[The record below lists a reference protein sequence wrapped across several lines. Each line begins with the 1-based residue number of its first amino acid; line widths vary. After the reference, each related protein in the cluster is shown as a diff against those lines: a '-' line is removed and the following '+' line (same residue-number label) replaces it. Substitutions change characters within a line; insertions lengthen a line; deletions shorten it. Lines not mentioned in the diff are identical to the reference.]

1 LGDASGVTAAAL
13 RSQVGIE
20 MVDDTTFERLV
31 ARWNRAALDPS
42 HWSAAVGA
50 VAGALGA
57 ELGSLTTPL
66 PDPAGRFLFTGHGER
81 LAEGMPL
88 YMQHWVAQDPWL
100 VGAAAK
106 GIALPAG
113 SVSFGREVI
122 DPAALHRSAF
132 YNEFGKT
139 YGLDDVISLTVC
151 DEHDAVAPTTRLSF
165 FKTGGADFD
174 RTERELLQTLWPH
187 LQRAVQSHWLLRKAR
202 EHDRI
207 AEQTLDA
214 VPHPAWV
221 LRADATIEHANPS
234 ASALMREAVWVG
246 TQGGR
251 LARIGSL
258 DSGAL
263 VAALARGA
271 AGTPPVLATGCAS
284 GGRWR
289 RAKVHISPVRGQ
301 PAYATAW
308 PHASALLMLDLPPPE
323 QLTQSWLHAF
333 ARHHRLTIAETQVLT
348 LLARGHDVPAIAETL
363 GVAYSTARTHM
374 ATLLA
379 KTGCARQADLTRK
392 IFEA

>member
-1 LGDASGVTAAAL
+1 MRL
-13 RSQVGIE
+13 E
-20 MVDDTTFERLV
+20 MVDATAFERLV
-31 ARWNRAALDPS
+31 AHWNRAALEPS

-50 VAGALGA
+50 VTGALGA

-66 PDPAGRFLFTGHGER
+66 PDAAGRFLFTGHGEC
-81 LAEGMPL
+81 LAEAMPL
-88 YMQHWVAQDPWL
+88 YAQHWVAQDPWL
-100 VGAAAK
+100 AGAAAK

-122 DPAALHRSAF
+122 DPSALHRGAF

-139 YGLDDVISLTVC
+139 YGLDDVISLTLC
-151 DEHDAVAPTTRLSF
+151 DEHDAAAPTTRLSF

-187 LQRAVQSHWLLRKAR
+187 LQRAVQSYWLLRKAR
-202 EHDRI
+202 DHDRI

-221 LRADATIEHANPS
+221 LRADATIDNANAG

-289 RAKVHISPVRGQ
+289 RATVHISPVREQ

-323 QLTQSWLHAF
+323 QLAQGWLQAF
-333 ARHHRLTIAETQVLT
+333 ARHHRLTPAETQVLKH
-348 LLARGHDVPAIAETL
+348 LARGSDVPAIAAAL
-363 GVAYSTARTHM
+363 GVAYSTARSHM
-374 ATLLA
+374 RTLLA
-379 KTGCARQADLTRK
+379 KTGCPRQADLMRK
-392 IFEA
+392 LFDA